1 LILHLREAITYKKV
15 ESMSSAQKSLLKEK
29 AASFPDSPGVYF
41 MKNAKGRVLYVG
53 KAKDLSA
60 RIRSYLQSP
69 GALDAKTA
77 SLMRAAETVEYI
89 ATDTEVE
96 ALVLECTL
104 IKEHRPRY
112 NIRLKDDKRYP
123 YLKLTR
129 QEPFPRLYLVRRI
142 ENDGAEYFGPFT
154 DANAVR
160 RTLRTIR
167 TIFPLRDC
175 RERRPGR
182 IAGRECLNFHIG
194 RCRAP
199 CTGRIDESGYREIV
213 DEVRLFLRGKSRRL
227 GESIRERMW
236 RLSRMKRYEEAA
248 AARDQAAAYEK
259 ISERQR
265 AATPLGTD
273 EDFVA
278 VAREGDRSCGA
289 VLKVRDGAIHGRE
302 SFFVPAPAAEPDRDV
317 FEAFFELYYH
327 GATDVPPCIYAQASF
342 ADERLV
348 ERWLSAKR
356 GARVRI
362 AIPRRG
368 EKRALLRLALK
379 NAALQL
385 ASETRSPAGGVPA
398 LVELREAL
406 GLPSTPTSIEAF
418 DISNIQGTDAVGS
431 LAAFERGAPRR
442 SRYRRYR
449 IRDVHGSDDF
459 AMMREVLSRR
469 LARLKDGAERPPDLI
484 VIDGGKG
491 QLAAAR
497 RAMEDLGVPPI
508 PIIGLAKRN
517 EEIFTGGAGDPLVLP
532 RSSAALRLLQRVR
545 DEAHRFAVEYHRKL
559 RGRGIRRSEL
569 DEIPGVGAKRKTALL
584 ANFGSMR
591 AIKQASAAELA
602 RVPGIG
608 MKTAERIHELIHR
621 T

>member
-1 LILHLREAITYKKV
+1 
-15 ESMSSAQKSLLKEK
+15 MSSAQERGLKEK
-29 AASFPDSPGVYF
+29 AAAFPDSPGVYF
-41 MKNAKGRVLYVG
+41 MKNARGKVLYVG

-77 SLMRAAETVEYI
+77 SLMRAAETVDYI

-154 DANAVR
+154 DTNAVR

-182 IAGRECLNFHIG
+182 IGGRECLNFHIG

-199 CTGRIDESGYREIV
+199 CTGRIDETDYREIV
-213 DEVRLFLRGKSRRL
+213 DEVRLFLKGKSHRL

-265 AATPLGTD
+265 ASIPLGAD

-278 VAREGDRSCGA
+278 LAREGDRSCGA

-302 SFFVPAPAAEPDRDV
+302 SFFVPAPAAEPETRV

-327 GATDVPPCIYAQASF
+327 GATDVPPRIYAQASF
-342 ADERLV
+342 SDERLV
-348 ERWLSAKR
+348 ERWLGAKR
-356 GARVRI
+356 GGRVRVSV
-362 AIPRRG
+362 PRRG
-368 EKRALLRLALK
+368 EKKALLRLARK

-385 ASETRSPAGGVPA
+385 ASETRSPAAAVPA
-398 LVELREAL
+398 LAELKEAL
-406 GLPSTPTSIEAF
+406 GLASTPTVIEAF

-442 SRYRRYR
+442 SRYRRFR
-449 IRDVHGSDDF
+449 IRGVRGSDDY

-469 LARLKDGAERPPDLI
+469 LARLRDGAERPPDLI

-491 QLAAAR
+491 HLAAAR
-497 RAMEDLGVPPI
+497 GAMEDLGVPAI
-508 PIIGLAKRN
+508 PIIALAKRN
-517 EEIFTGGAGDPLVLP
+517 EEIFTVGSGDAIVLP
-532 RSSAALRLLQRVR
+532 RRSAALRLLQRLR

-559 RGRGIRRSEL
+559 RGRGVSRSGL
-569 DEIPGVGAKRKTALL
+569 DEIPGIGEKRKTALL
-584 ANFGSMR
+584 ASFGSME
-591 AIKQASAAELA
+591 AIRKAQASQIAE
-602 RVPGIG
+602 VPGIG
-608 MKTAERIHELIHR
+608 IKIAERIYEFIHR
-621 T
+621 K